1 MSAGL
6 EEAGNGVRHPGVGDT
21 DTCELPGWGAGTM
34 SYALEKAVQAL
45 CH

>member
-6 EEAGNGVRHPGVGDT
+6 EEAESGVRDPGVGDT
-21 DTCELPGWGAGTM
+21 DTCELPGVGAGTM
-34 SYALEKAVQAL
+34 SCALEKAVQAL